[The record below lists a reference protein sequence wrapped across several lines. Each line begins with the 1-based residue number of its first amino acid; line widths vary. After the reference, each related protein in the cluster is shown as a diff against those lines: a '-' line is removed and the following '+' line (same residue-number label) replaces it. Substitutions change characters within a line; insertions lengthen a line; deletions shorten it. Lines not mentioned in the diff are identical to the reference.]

1 MIIYIDKNVYINK
14 MDVVMIMYISWL
26 CFVFRKF
33 VIFKLFVMIFGF
45 IVVVVRFVILK
56 IGFVKM
62 EVELFEVIEML

>member
-26 CFVFRKF
+26 CFVFREF